1 MASFMDTIHCEQL
14 FSRASSG
21 FLYAKRDQLDP
32 GQRSILDALY
42 LGRKKGSIDGSIKVE
57 YRLPKTGVGKLGFGR
72 CYGTK
77 GSLETLERECRGTM
91 CREFYDDVDVVNCH
105 PVLLHQFAQRNYQV
119 EMPEV
124 EKYCD
129 NRSEFLSKVSDKKED
144 AKQAVIKVFYN
155 GKNEFP
161 HLAPM
166 ALEIKNF
173 IKKHLMEDDTY
184 KELLAYVRKQDNN
197 TYGSFLSHVL
207 QTEERKVM
215 MAMRQSF
222 INQGFSVDVLAYD
235 GVMLRKGKKSLEISA
250 LREAEDFIH
259 RTTNYR
265 INLLIKPFEFFEVSE
280 EQKEEVEEVA
290 PKVKKVDYERNK
302 TMFEESHFYFATTNE
317 IVEVNATGRLNY
329 EKLEHAQIK
338 YVSYDF
344 KHSNNLMDKTNFIK
358 LWLND
363 PTRRTVHTIDMRP
376 SDDPTVFSPPVIF
389 RYTTFPRATN
399 GNAIALFDNLIRI
412 LSNNNE
418 GIYEYIYCWLA
429 HMIQRPFENPGTAL
443 IFTGAKGCGKDT
455 LGDFLVQWIVGTALA
470 HNYDSTTQF
479 WEKHDVSRE
488 NRILIKME
496 ESVGA
501 LNRQHVGEMKARI
514 TSADLTVN
522 DKGKAPRTSAN
533 YNHYIMTTN
542 DGQPVKVEEGE
553 RRFNV
558 FACSPEWVGKLDKW
572 KEVREALFC
581 PDGAS
586 TIGNYLAEMDIR
598 SFDPRKMPENEYLEQ
613 AIDAEISP
621 EKAFVNQWDGEEASM
636 TGLYDLYVAFCTEH
650 RMRYAQNS
658 STLGL
663 RLMELVRDGHLKK
676 TRSKIGM
683 VYSK

>member
-1 MASFMDTIHCEQL
+1 MDAITCEQL
-14 FSRASSG
+14 FSRSSLG
-21 FLYAKRDQLDP
+21 FLWAKRDQLDP

-91 CREFYDDVDVVNCH
+91 CREFYDDVDVINCH

-129 NRSEFLSKVSDKKED
+129 NRAEFLAKVSDKKED
-144 AKQAVIKVFYN
+144 AKQAIIKVFYN
-155 GKNEFP
+155 GKNDFP

-173 IKKHLMEDDTY
+173 IKRHLMDDDTY
-184 KELLAYVRKQDNN
+184 KELLTYVRKQENN

-235 GVMLRKGKKSLEISA
+235 GVMLRKGKKSLEVSA

-259 RTTNYR
+259 HTTNYR
-265 INLLIKPFEFFEVSE
+265 INLLIKPFEFFEVTE

-290 PKVKKVDYERNK
+290 PKVKKTDYERNK

-317 IVEVNATGRLNY
+317 IVEVSAMGRLNY

-363 PTRRTVHTIDMRP
+363 PSRRTIHTVDMRP
-376 SDDPTVFSPPVIF
+376 SDDPLVYTPPLLF
-389 RYTTFPRATN
+389 RYTSFPEAHHEE
-399 GNAIALFDNLIRI
+399 AIRLFQELVCVLCNH
-412 LSNNNE
+412 SPA
-418 GIYEYIYCWLA
+418 IYHYTISWIAY
-429 HMIQRPFENPGTAL
+429 MIQSPFKNPGTA
-443 IFTGAKGCGKDT
+443 IFFTGKKGCGKDT
-455 LGDFLVQWIVGTALA
+455 LGDFLVDWVVGDTYA
-470 HNYDSTTQF
+470 HNYPETSQYWD
-479 WEKHDVSRE
+479 KHDVSRE
-488 NRILIKME
+488 HRILIKLE
-496 ESVGA
+496 EADST
-501 LNRQHVGEMKARI
+501 LNHKNSEAFKGRI
-514 TSADLTVN
+514 TAPTITIN
-522 DKGKAPRTSAN
+522 DKGLKPRTSYNAN
-533 YNHYIMTTN
+533 HVIGTTN
-542 DGQPVKVEEGE
+542 SGLPAKAEEGE
-553 RRFNV
+553 RRYNIFP
-558 FACSPEWVGKLDKW
+558 ASPEWVGKMEVW
-572 KEVREALFC
+572 KRIRCVLFC

-586 TIGNYLAEMDIR
+586 SVGHYLATLPLDD
-598 SFDPRKMPENEYLEQ
+598 FDPRVMPKNEYLAQ
-613 AIDAEISP
+613 AIEAGISP
-621 EKAFVNQWDGEEASM
+621 EKSFLMQWDGEQVSMVRLYAMYVEYCQGQQMYYASN
-636 TGLYDLYVAFCTEH
+636 TISFGK
-650 RMRYAQNS
+650 
-658 STLGL
+658 
-663 RLMELVRDGHLKK
+663 RLMEHIRDGLLKK
-676 TRSKIGM
+676 TVDRTSSLYQK
-683 VYSK
+683 